1 MKPVLA
7 IYEGH
12 DCNVSV
18 YDPKTDQIIVY
29 ELEKLFGHKH
39 FNYKDYTSSIMHN
52 CYRKILRH
60 LKHWYDIDNDF
71 EIVVYKNDA
80 YAGLSIQ
87 EKEKIIKEKPL
98 KFSADQ
104 TLFNTKEFYFTKV
117 NHHDLHAWCGYLQ
130 SPFKKTAVLCWDGVG
145 DDTAFRYVDIDDGK
159 ITYKRNRTN
168 YMYSFVYEWFGRA
181 FKSLEHTQN
190 DLDVA
195 GKMMALSAYG
205 ENDRDLVERIKDTI
219 HTVDFSLV
227 PVRQAED
234 HPLRMLKI
242 NIDDRIGLAGM
253 IDKPGEDFKYSR
265 AIQTVLQ
272 EDIVEILKDEYANH
286 IRDNDNN
293 LIITGGTALNILANE
308 EIRKAFPDVDVYIP
322 PNCNDVGLSVGM
334 LAEFI
339 DTTKKYNLNFA
350 GPMLLDY
357 KQMDSY
363 LLERQH
369 EIVTVQ
375 DIADMLKDNQIVG
388 ICQDN
393 LEVGPRALGNRSI
406 LCNASNPK
414 MKDRLNATVKFREW
428 FRPFA
433 PACRLEDAHKY
444 FETTSF
450 QHMDC
455 MQFVAHVK
463 EEYQAQLSSIT
474 HFDNTARLQVV
485 TEENKRFYDILTAF
499 DGVLIN
505 TSFNVQGKPI
515 LNSIQEA
522 LHVLDN
528 TGLDAVIILHEGTYY
543 KFT

>member
-1 MKPVLA
+1 MKPIIA

-18 YDPKTDQIIVY
+18 YDPKSDQIIVY
-29 ELEKLFGHKH
+29 ELEKMFGHKH
-39 FNYKDYTSSIMHN
+39 FNHKDYPDNILQN
-52 CYRKILRH
+52 CYRKVLRH
-60 LKHWYDIDNDF
+60 LKMWYNIDNDF
-71 EIVVYKNDA
+71 DKVVYKCDI
-80 YAGLSIQ
+80 YSGLAKA
-87 EKEKIIKEKPL
+87 EKEKAL
-98 KFSADQ
+98 KRQPIQFSSSH
-104 TLFNTKEFYFTKV
+104 LFEGELVITNV
-117 NHHDLHAWCGYLQ
+117 NHHDLHAWCGYMQ
-130 SPFKKTAVLCWDGVG
+130 SPFEKTAVLCWDGVG
-145 DDTAFRYVDIDDGK
+145 DDTAFRYVDIDNGK
-159 ITYKRNRTN
+159 ITYTQNRVQ

-181 FKSLEHTQN
+181 FKSLEHTEN

-205 ENDRDLVERIKDTI
+205 KEDRPLVDNIKKTI
-219 HTVDFSLV
+219 RDVCDFTLV
-227 PVRQAED
+227 PVKRSPI

-242 NIDDRIGLAGM
+242 NVDDRIGLAGR

-272 EDIVEILKDEYANH
+272 EDIVDILKAEYEDH

-334 LAEFI
+334 LAEYI

-350 GPMLLDY
+350 GPLLLDY
-357 KQMDSY
+357 NQMQTY
-363 LLERQH
+363 LDARDY

-375 DIADMLKDNQIVG
+375 DIADMLNDNLIVG

-414 MKDRLNATVKFREW
+414 MKDMLNATVKFREW

-433 PACRLEDAHKY
+433 PACIEEEAQKY

-450 QHMDC
+450 KHMDC

-474 HFDNTARLQVV
+474 HFDNTARLQIVG
-485 TEENKRFYDILTAF
+485 EENKRFYNILKAF

-515 LNSIQEA
+515 LNSIEEA
-522 LHVLDN
+522 LNVLDN
-528 TGLDAVIILHEGTYY
+528 TGLDAVVILHEGTYY

>member
-1 MKPVLA
+1 
-7 IYEGH
+7 
-12 DCNVSV
+12 
-18 YDPKTDQIIVY
+18 
-29 ELEKLFGHKH
+29 
-39 FNYKDYTSSIMHN
+39 
-52 CYRKILRH
+52 
-60 LKHWYDIDNDF
+60 
-71 EIVVYKNDA
+71 
-80 YAGLSIQ
+80 
-87 EKEKIIKEKPL
+87 
-98 KFSADQ
+98 
-104 TLFNTKEFYFTKV
+104 
-117 NHHDLHAWCGYLQ
+117 
-130 SPFKKTAVLCWDGVG
+130 
-145 DDTAFRYVDIDDGK
+145 
-159 ITYKRNRTN
+159 
-168 YMYSFVYEWFGRA
+168 
-181 FKSLEHTQN
+181 
-190 DLDVA
+190 
-195 GKMMALSAYG
+195 
-205 ENDRDLVERIKDTI
+205 
-219 HTVDFSLV
+219 
-227 PVRQAED
+227 
-234 HPLRMLKI
+234 
-242 NIDDRIGLAGM
+242 
-253 IDKPGEDFKYSR
+253 
-265 AIQTVLQ
+265 
-272 EDIVEILKDEYANH
+272 
-286 IRDNDNN
+286 
-293 LIITGGTALNILANE
+293 
-308 EIRKAFPDVDVYIP
+308 
-322 PNCNDVGLSVGM
+322 
-334 LAEFI
+334 
-339 DTTKKYNLNFA
+339 
-350 GPMLLDY
+350 
-357 KQMDSY
+357 
-363 LLERQH
+363 
-369 EIVTVQ
+369 
-375 DIADMLKDNQIVG
+375 MLKDNQIVG